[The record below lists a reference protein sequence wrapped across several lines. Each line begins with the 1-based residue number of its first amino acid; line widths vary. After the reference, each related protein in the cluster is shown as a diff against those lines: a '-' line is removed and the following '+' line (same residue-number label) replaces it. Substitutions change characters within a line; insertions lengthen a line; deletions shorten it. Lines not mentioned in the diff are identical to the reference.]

1 MATSNSTQSSTQKP
15 TQKPNKQHANCTRLS
30 RIRLSRSGWVWLALS
45 GFAVVVAM
53 QFGQA
58 FAYALACFAPAY
70 LLVAYWQ
77 LKRFAQHLQLQK
89 LTLPQHCTQP
99 HFDALLS
106 LDFPTGLGAQT
117 LQVQLQ
123 CRSHRGVEVSLSA
136 AEAELALP
144 NTPLCVRFASPER
157 ALYRCSQL
165 ALQLND
171 PLGFW
176 QLQHTLPMSE
186 GMSEFISL
194 PKAQITAPFPGSV
207 ESEQTQHHDADVS
220 HLRSYQWGDRPD
232 RIHWK
237 ASARSDDWL
246 VKTADNTSVNTRAEL
261 DYNACRLSDHEDKIA
276 ELYGWLLQLHQ
287 EQAPYGLKLPG
298 QCIAENRGA
307 AHFHHCVT
315 ALAQLDPA

>member
-15 TQKPNKQHANCTRLS
+15 TQKPNKQHANRTRLS

-106 LDFPTGLGAQT
+106 LDFPAGLSAQT

-123 CRSHRGVEVSLSA
+123 CRSHR
-136 AEAELALP
+136 
-144 NTPLCVRFASPER
+144 
-157 ALYRCSQL
+157 
-165 ALQLND
+165 
-171 PLGFW
+171 
-176 QLQHTLPMSE
+176 
-186 GMSEFISL
+186 
-194 PKAQITAPFPGSV
+194 SV
-207 ESEQTQHHDADVS
+207 ESEQAQHHDTDIS

-246 VKTADNTSVNTRAEL
+246 VKTADNTGVNTRAEL